1 MHTYVQLNICYI
13 LSALGITVSIQEK
26 IMGIFFIWFRY
37 CYWGLTDIL
46 QNSEFWKENGVLQ
59 QRPRFPRSSQKS
71 INQSFKTYTIMT
83 TVTAINQIFMGSKE
97 ENDIENSLGLCVGY
111 VEAWRGLIKVGGW
124 FSECVFMNPLCGSL
138 TLDVVALGAGV
149 LGSDYFMMSETLRKQ
164 TFLLQCDNTPRRWWP
179 ASSLGSF
186 IRISPILKPWP

>member
-13 LSALGITVSIQEK
+13 LSALGITVSIQK
-26 IMGIFFIWFRY
+26 IVGIFFIRFGY

-46 QNSEFWKENGVLQ
+46 QNTESWKENGELK
-59 QRPRFPRSSQKS
+59 QRPRFPKSSQKS
-71 INQSFKTYTIMT
+71 MNQSFKTCTIMT
-83 TVTAINQIFMGSKE
+83 IVTAINQMFMGSKE
-97 ENDIENSLGLCVGY
+97 QNDIENSLGLCVGC

-124 FSECVFMNPLCGSL
+124 FSQGVFMKLRCGSL
-138 TLDVVALGAGV
+138 TLDVVALGAGI

-164 TFLLQCDNTPRRWWP
+164 TFLLQCDNTPRRWWS

-186 IRISPILKPWP
+186 IRISPKLKPWP